1 MIDKT
6 YFLFFY
12 EEVGINTSRK
22 KNNSVVV
29 CAKKVCDIIIFFKKR
44 RKDFYELRIFL
55 YYTSILSRRTSND
68 IRKSVYFVI

>member
-29 CAKKVCDIIIFFKKR
+29 CAKKVCDIIYFFLKKEER
-44 RKDFYELRIFL
+44 FLRTIFL
-55 YYTSILSRRTSND
+55 YYTSILYE
-68 IRKSVYFVI
+68 VYV